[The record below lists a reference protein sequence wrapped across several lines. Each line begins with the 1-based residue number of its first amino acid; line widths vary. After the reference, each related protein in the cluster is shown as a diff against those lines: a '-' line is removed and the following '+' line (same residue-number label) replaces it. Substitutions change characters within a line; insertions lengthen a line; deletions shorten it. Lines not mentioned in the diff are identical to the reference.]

1 MNIFNLSDFGTNE
14 VKQKK
19 LKNNKNSFIKYK
31 YYDNIDDRCCKKGI
45 SDMEDSSFFAAKN
58 FKRREI
64 MVKRRL
70 LAASLAT
77 IVCLGGE

>member
-1 MNIFNLSDFGTNE
+1 LS
-14 VKQKK
+14 VKKYVKIIKK
-19 LKNNKNSFIKYK
+19 CFAFVKYVLILWLCGFENGMSYIKYF
-31 YYDNIDDRCCKKGI
+31 I
-45 SDMEDSSFFAAKN
+45 FAAKN